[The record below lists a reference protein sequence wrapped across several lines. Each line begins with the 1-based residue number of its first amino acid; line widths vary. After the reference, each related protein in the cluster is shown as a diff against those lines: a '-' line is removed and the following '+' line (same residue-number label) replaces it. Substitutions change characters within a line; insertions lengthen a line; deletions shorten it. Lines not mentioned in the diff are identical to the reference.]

1 MAKIIVKKLSKV
13 LTNLKKNRKFLT
25 ILIVLIVFALVYV
38 GRSLIFAAWVG
49 NRPIFR
55 YTLIKELEK
64 QGGKQV
70 LEALMERSLIQQEG
84 SKANIKVSDD
94 DIIKE
99 IAKIEEVVKKQGMT
113 LDSALSVSG
122 MTKKDLIGQIKL
134 QIIKE
139 RIFKDKITVSDEEIK
154 SYYDTNKIQE
164 SFETAK
170 DNIKTEIINLK
181 LQEEYAKW
189 IEEIKSK
196 AKIFYFIKY

>member
-1 MAKIIVKKLSKV
+1 MFKITTVRKLISSKKGKKL
-13 LTNLKKNRKFLT
+13 LK
-25 ILIVLIVFALVYV
+25 ILIFLLAIFLLYT

-55 YTLIKELEK
+55 HTLIKELEK

-70 LEALMERSLIQQEG
+70 LDALMERSLIRQEG
-84 SKANIKVSDD
+84 SKANIKVSAD
-94 DIIKE
+94 DINKE
-99 IAKIEEVVKKQGMT
+99 MARIEEVVKKQGTT
-113 LDSALSVSG
+113 LDSALSLSG
-122 MTKKDLIGQIKL
+122 MTKKDFINQISL

-139 RIFKDKITVSDEEIK
+139 RILKGKINVSDEEIK

-170 DNIKTEIINLK
+170 DNIKNEIINLK
-181 LQEEYAKW
+181 TQEEYGKW
-189 IEEIKSK
+189 IEEIKAK